1 MTLTAK
7 IKKGALLITV
17 GTSLA
22 ACDALQITG
31 GPLDIGAAQANNL
44 LNHGGFEGGFGA
56 WRACSDPQL
65 VNLQSNDTHTISS
78 AMLDAGGC
86 LYQTQ
91 PAQANDNMAV
101 SCSARKAT
109 ANWASLTFGYLDADY
124 QPLKSVE
131 APIPDANFTNVS
143 ATLRAPA
150 DTAFVEVMI
159 YAEDGAA
166 VDDCELINTQPNQP
180 FELLIN
186 SYFEEGMNGW
196 QSCNHGTAMADS
208 GTATIDN
215 SCISQKFTTVAGTE
229 LQLTCDGVKLDD
241 KHAAMA
247 LGFLDDNSQPIE
259 MRETPISTQEGLYPT
274 IAMTAPVAST
284 YAQVMV
290 YSEGVA
296 NLNSCSLQLP
306 ANEE

>member
-1 MTLTAK
+1 
-7 IKKGALLITV
+7 
-17 GTSLA
+17 
-22 ACDALQITG
+22 
-31 GPLDIGAAQANNL
+31 
-44 LNHGGFEGGFGA
+44 
-56 WRACSDPQL
+56 
-65 VNLQSNDTHTISS
+65 
-78 AMLDAGGC
+78 MLDAGGC

-159 YAEDGAA
+159 YAED
-166 VDDCELINTQPNQP
+166 
-180 FELLIN
+180 

-208 GTATIDN
+208 GTAT
-215 SCISQKFTTVAGTE
+215 
-229 LQLTCDGVKLDD
+229 
-241 KHAAMA
+241 
-247 LGFLDDNSQPIE
+247 
-259 MRETPISTQEGLYPT
+259 STQEGLYPT